1 MKKSNRQLKVL
12 FFCAMMAFSVS
23 NTALAAQSLDE
34 ITSTVTETTVA
45 ETGASTST
53 SSSSGSVTD
62 TQINRGEIKQNAN
75 NTINNLMDATRLDT
89 NSEAANKFGKSARPF
104 LATVGQILAHIIT
117 FGMSLVILIDL
128 VYISIPPFR
137 GLLGPAGAQGG
148 ATSGIGGMNNGM
160 SGGAL
165 GGGLGGGY
173 GRPGYGIGGMNSGM
187 GQQAQSSMPT
197 LVSTA
202 AIMAA
207 NQPNTFQG
215 IKAYFHDVIVRTTI
229 TAVLIVLTLTGV
241 LPQLGFKIGLMLNNF
256 ISSGIGGM
264 I

>member
-1 MKKSNRQLKVL
+1 
-12 FFCAMMAFSVS
+12 MMAFSVS

-45 ETGASTST
+45 GTEANT
-53 SSSSGSVTD
+53 SSSAKSGVSSGVG
-62 TQINRGEIKQNAN
+62 TQVDREVIKKETN

-89 NSEAANKFGKSARPF
+89 NSEAANKFGRSAQPF
-104 LATVGQILAHIIT
+104 LATVGQILAKIIT
-117 FGMSLVILIDL
+117 FGMSLVILLDL
-128 VYISIPPFR
+128 VYIAIPPFR
-137 GLLGPAGAQGG
+137 GMLGPAGAQGG
-148 ATSGIGGMNNGM
+148 MNGGM
-160 SGGAL
+160 
-165 GGGLGGGY
+165 
-173 GRPGYGIGGMNSGM
+173 GGMNSGM
-187 GQQAQSSMPT
+187 GGGFGNGMGGGFGRPGYGMNGGMSGGMSQQAPSGMPS

-215 IKAYFHDVIVRTTI
+215 IKAYFHDVVVRTII

-241 LPQLGFKIGLMLNNF
+241 LPQLGFKIGLMLNDF